1 MRVNCKYLLL
11 LFTMVWFTISMNAQQ
26 QMQTDTLIVTDE
38 NKLLE
43 GVRQIV
49 NAILDT
55 EPQNVVSDSD
65 QLLLLTYLLNQ
76 RSFLP
81 VGNVSVLPSS
91 NSNERLDRIEALL
104 TQLLRAKNTTN
115 SSTPIIMP
123 QLILPQ
129 NEQKTTVPVVSTSV
143 KPQVKVIRDTI
154 RTQEERLVTDVRVV
168 RDTIYQPVVVEKT
181 PQVQII
187 RDTTVLRSTQQS
199 RIGYMRQVFFEQ
211 GKAILSSASK
221 IALSDVLATMKYSSD
236 AQFVLTGYA
245 SPEGNALLNK
255 KLAEKRCRAVYQ
267 YLVSNG
273 IDPNRLRIHLGG
285 VDNTRQPKAI
295 GRRVD
300 IVMQF

>member
-255 KLAEKRCRAVYQ
+255 KLAEKRCSAVYQ

-273 IDPNRLRIHLGG
+273 IDPNRLSIHLGG